1 MSLLIITFTFCY
13 NMTFGTGFVQIL
25 KTLKSSGKLTGLKV
39 LKKIAIAQKL
49 LERSWNLLNWSA
61 HTAFFSNHESQNAK
75 FFYKLKLSLKKNIV
89 LVCNIW
95 QLLQTG
101 LFPLLE
107 QVHDLVVT
115 SVFF

>member
-1 MSLLIITFTFCY
+1 M
-13 NMTFGTGFVQIL
+13 
-25 KTLKSSGKLTGLKV
+25 
-39 LKKIAIAQKL
+39 
-49 LERSWNLLNWSA
+49 LNWSA

-115 SVFF
+115 SVFSCLGDEKEREEEYEGVSSSCYSHSTREEEKQR